1 MTRQP
6 HAVLLMGDTLNLGGT
21 EGQFVE
27 VACGLDRSRWRLEV
41 ACIRAEGPLR
51 ARLAEAGIEPWSCNG
66 TSFTS
71 PRLIVTILGLA
82 RRLRALRLELVHSF
96 DFYSNLLV
104 IPAARIARVP
114 VIIASQR
121 DLGELRPR
129 HQHRIHRAMLR
140 LATHV
145 MVNSSAV
152 ADRLSRSHA
161 ARSGRLS
168 VIHNGVDLSRFA
180 PASPPP
186 PASDTLL
193 VGALASL
200 RAYKGLRELVEA
212 AAEVKRSAGHVRFV
226 IWGEGPL
233 RAELEGRIRALGLSD
248 TVRLPGATRE
258 PEAALRQCQIFVHP
272 SLSEASSNVVL
283 EAMATGLPVVATTA
297 GGTPALVQH
306 GQSGLLVPPGSPAAL
321 AGAVL
326 SLVADRGFAAQL
338 GAAARLR
345 AVTEFGMDRMLQRLE
360 ALYLHALGVD
370 PQPSVGVG
378 AVARS

>member
-1 MTRQP
+1 MTHPP
-6 HAVLLMGDTLNLGGT
+6 HGVLLMGDTLNLGGT

-51 ARLAEAGIEPWSCNG
+51 ARLTGAGIEPWSCNG
-66 TSFTS
+66 TSFSS
-71 PRLIVTILGLA
+71 PRFMATILGLA
-82 RRLRALRLELVHSF
+82 RRMKTLRIDLVHSF
-96 DFYSNLLV
+96 DFYGNLLAL
-104 IPAARIARVP
+104 PAARIARVP

-129 HQHRIHRAMLR
+129 HQHRIHGGMLR
-140 LATHV
+140 LATHIT
-145 MVNSSAV
+145 VNSSAV
-152 ADRLSRSHA
+152 ADRLSGSRA
-161 ARSGRLS
+161 ARAGRLT
-168 VIHNGVDLSRFA
+168 VIHNGVDVARFA
-180 PASPPP
+180 PASAPPV
-186 PASDTLL
+186 AETLQ
-193 VGALASL
+193 VGSLASL
-200 RAYKGLRELVEA
+200 RGYKGVRELVEA
-212 AAEVKRSAGHVRFV
+212 AAEVKRSAPRVRFV
-226 IWGEGPL
+226 VWGEGPL
-233 RAELEGRIRALGLSD
+233 RAELERRIQALGLSD

-258 PEAALRQCQIFVHP
+258 PEAALRQCRIFVHP

-306 GQSGLLVPPGSPAAL
+306 GHSGLLVAPGTPAAL
-321 AGAVL
+321 AAAVL
-326 SLVADRGFAAQL
+326 SLVSDPSLAARL

-345 AVTEFGMDRMLQRLE
+345 AVGEFGMDRMLQRLE